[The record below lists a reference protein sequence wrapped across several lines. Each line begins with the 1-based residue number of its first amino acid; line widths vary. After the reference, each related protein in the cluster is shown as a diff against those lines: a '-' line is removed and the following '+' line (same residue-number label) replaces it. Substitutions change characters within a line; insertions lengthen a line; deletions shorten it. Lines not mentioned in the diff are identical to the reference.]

1 MWRYGDPYGRPRSDM
16 PERQPH
22 PVTPHHWP
30 TTPGEA
36 RRLQERLRGQVICE
50 DRLEVPSAVAGLDVH
65 YAPAS
70 GLTWAAAAVVS
81 FPDLMLIESALAC
94 RPTAFP
100 YVPGLLS
107 FREAPAMLEVLG
119 LLSVTPDLLLIDGQG
134 LAHARRFGLACHVGL
149 LADIPA
155 IGVAKSRLVGAH
167 DAPGTA
173 RGASAPLTEG
183 GETLGSVLRTRA
195 DTRPVYVSVGH
206 RLGLATAVELVLRC
220 APRFRLPEPLRLA
233 DRLSR
238 MHRR

>member
-1 MWRYGDPYGRPRSDM
+1 M
-16 PERQPH
+16 PERQQH
-22 PVTPHHWP
+22 PVPTHPWP
-30 TTPGEA
+30 TSPAEA
-36 RRLQERLRGQVICE
+36 RRLQERLRARVVRE
-50 DRLEVPSAVAGLDVH
+50 DRLQAPGVVAGLDVH

-70 GLTWAAAAVVS
+70 GLTWAAAAVLS
-81 FPDLMLIESALAC
+81 FPELTLIESALTC

-107 FREAPAMLEVLG
+107 FREAPAMLEALG
-119 LLSVTPDLLLIDGQG
+119 LLSIAPDLLLIDGQG
-134 LAHARRFGLACHVGL
+134 LAHPRRFGLACHVGL
-149 LADIPA
+149 VADIPA